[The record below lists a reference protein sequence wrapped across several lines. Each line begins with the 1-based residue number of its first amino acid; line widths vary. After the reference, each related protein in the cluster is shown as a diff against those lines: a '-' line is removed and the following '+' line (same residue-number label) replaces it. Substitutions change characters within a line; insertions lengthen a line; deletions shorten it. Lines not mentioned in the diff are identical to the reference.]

1 MTLPDLA
8 TLPFNNY
15 LNLNDSA
22 FYHDYSATFRSKVQ
36 ALAHSS
42 AKYTL
47 TVVDAYD
54 LFADIF
60 SRPAAY
66 GFDANV
72 THASCLTGVYGE
84 APRSLCVN
92 PDQYVFW
99 DEYHVSTSGSLG
111 SEILY

>member
-15 LNLNDSA
+15 LDPTDSS
-22 FYHDYSATFRSKVQ
+22 FYHDYSISFRSHVQ
-36 ALAHSS
+36 ALAHASID
-42 AKYTL
+42 YTL
-47 TVVDAYD
+47 TVVDAYG

-60 SRPAAY
+60 SQPASY
-66 GFDANV
+66 GFDANI
-72 THASCLTGVYGE
+72 TRASCLTGVYGE

-99 DEYHVSTSGSLG
+99 DEYHVSASG
-111 SEILY
+111 